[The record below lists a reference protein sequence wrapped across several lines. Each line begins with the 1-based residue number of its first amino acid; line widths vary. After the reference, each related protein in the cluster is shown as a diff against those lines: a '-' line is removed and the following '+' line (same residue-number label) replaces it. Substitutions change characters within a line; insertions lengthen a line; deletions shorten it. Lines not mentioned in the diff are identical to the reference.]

1 MNHWAPL
8 GQVRAPGCWGGRGAG
23 PRGAVRG
30 VGNGGPVG
38 TPAVF
43 FLPIPV
49 FFAGVA
55 GRGRSDGA
63 ELPRKGKDLI
73 SLDELLRNLQLCFL
87 SSKHGIGKSCFALGT
102 VTCCLTATDGFFLS
116 GFCLMLDS
124 HLIKH
129 LRMQIK
135 DANEQTQ
142 LLSAAEALSSCG
154 CFPCLWPCSN

>member
-1 MNHWAPL
+1 MGLYVGWVMGDLWAPPL
-8 GQVRAPGCWGGRGAG
+8 FFSSPSL
-23 PRGAVRG
+23 
-30 VGNGGPVG
+30 
-38 TPAVF
+38 F
-43 FLPIPV
+43 FLLGLQEGDV
-49 FFAGVA
+49 QMVLSCLEKA
-55 GRGRSDGA
+55 
-63 ELPRKGKDLI
+63 KI
-73 SLDELLRNLQLCFL
+73 SLALMSC
-87 SSKHGIGKSCFALGT
+87 SGICSFAFCHRSTGFGKSCFALGT